1 MEKIEEENL
10 GNRLILLEK
19 VLYLHCNVVFI
30 TLKYIKM
37 IQEIVKNY
45 EHLKKSIPSLIESS
59 GYRNDFIASKM
70 QMDASYFAVKKK
82 RSSWNDNEMEK
93 LAKILDNEDVAA
105 AYEVLLIKES
115 KTGKALSSEAFEK
128 EMKW

>member
-1 MEKIEEENL
+1 
-10 GNRLILLEK
+10 
-19 VLYLHCNVVFI
+19 
-30 TLKYIKM
+30 M

-82 RSSWNDNEMEK
+82 RSSWNDTEMEK

-115 KTGKALSSEAFEK
+115 KTGKAINSEDFEK
-128 EMKW
+128 QMKW